1 MLLLQGPY
9 GLFDSGVWIKLV
21 VLDPTKFDKSRLICV
36 LMDYSCHVPAM
47 QKIYN
52 CLFYSGE
59 YSCIL
64 QRSWFNNRY
73 KEVAK
78 RMLGLGIK
86 LEVLKVIDCFG
97 DSDLTS
103 KFFSVNNLTYTDC
116 DPINDYEPA
125 RVPDHYKE
133 EVITLTS

>member
-64 QRSWFNNRY
+64 QRNWFVDHHMN
-73 KEVAK
+73 VAH

-86 LEVLKVIDCFG
+86 LEVLKVINVLG
-97 DSDLTS
+97 ENNTQSV
-103 KFFSVNNLTYTDC
+103 FFKVNNLTSTDC
-116 DPINDYEPA
+116 DPINDYEPVN
-125 RVPDHYKE
+125 VPDHYKE
-133 EVITLTS
+133 AVLLLTS